1 MSQEES
7 PVICLGYLK
16 GSTWLK
22 LNVEGMGKTRKNK
35 GEHLRGSD
43 QKDANET
50 QELICDWRW
59 SEILTMGSVDR
70 FLRYQGS
77 MGREAEAEMWTQE
90 LRVSTVWW
98 METVT
103 LGNGLESRR
112 AVYTECPTL
121 QDLVRTSMAEHD
133 TTKYLSVEG
142 ATENAD
148 PTLLLYH

>member
-1 MSQEES
+1 MSPEES
-7 PVICLGYLK
+7 AVICLGYLK
-16 GSTWLK
+16 GSIWLK

-50 QELICDWRW
+50 QELICGWRW

-77 MGREAEAEMWTQE
+77 IGREAEAEIWTQE

-98 METVT
+98 MEM
-103 LGNGLESRR
+103 LGDSYIGKWAGVQESSVYRMCHFARLGAYIHGR
-112 AVYTECPTL
+112 A
-121 QDLVRTSMAEHD
+121 
-133 TTKYLSVEG
+133 
-142 ATENAD
+142 
-148 PTLLLYH
+148 